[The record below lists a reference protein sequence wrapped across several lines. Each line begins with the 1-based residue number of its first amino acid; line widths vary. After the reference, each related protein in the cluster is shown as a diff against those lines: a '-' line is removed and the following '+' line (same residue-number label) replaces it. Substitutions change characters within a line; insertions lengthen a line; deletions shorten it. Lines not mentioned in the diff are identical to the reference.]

1 MVYDMLLL
9 LVAAVF
15 TSRTAFALQNPY
27 CSLTC
32 DFGGGRSYF
41 HTVCEREKF
50 KCGPGPKCGPDFKEV
65 EMTDALRQYILDL
78 HNELR
83 NNVAAGNETRGG
95 RQPQA
100 KKMMTMKYSK
110 ELEYIAQ
117 CWANNCQGNPL
128 IHDVCRATKQHEHIG
143 QNLGFLNSTHAYK
156 NIKDA
161 MRQLVMNWYD
171 EVALFRR
178 EWVHDTQDRGP
189 NVKVGHYTQMI
200 WADTDTLGCAVASYT
215 SPNPRSA
222 IKQEPTKQFHPVYGE
237 IIILPAKI
245 NKKWHH
251 LLLVC
256 NYSPGG
262 NYLGAPLY
270 DQGQPCSGCPKD
282 KPCSRYSSMCGD
294 RSDVRTTYDNFTPFF
309 RF

>member
-1 MVYDMLLL
+1 MFWAHHQNKPIFYRF
-9 LVAAVF
+9 F
-15 TSRTAFALQNPY
+15 TNILIYKKKHPGN
-27 CSLTC
+27 
-32 DFGGGRSYF
+32 
-41 HTVCEREKF
+41 VVIF
-50 KCGPGPKCGPDFKEV
+50 K
-65 EMTDALRQYILDL
+65 R
-78 HNELR
+78 
-83 NNVAAGNETRGG
+83 
-95 RQPQA
+95 
-100 KKMMTMKYSK
+100 MK
-110 ELEYIAQ
+110 L
-117 CWANNCQGNPL
+117 N
-128 IHDVCRATKQHEHIG
+128 R
-143 QNLGFLNSTHAYK
+143 LGMWLNFIS
-156 NIKDA
+156 
-161 MRQLVMNWYD
+161 
-171 EVALFRR
+171 
-178 EWVHDTQDRGP
+178 RGP

-270 DQGQPCSGCPKD
+270 DQGLPCSGCPKD

-309 RF
+309 RFWRLI